1 MSISQGQLVDPTLCQ
16 LTLHGLHPRLAR
28 RGMGQLLLS
37 MAGYEQQQYTVVGE
51 FMGDLPFH
59 YASQSAA
66 AGVGNAVACL
76 IYIRAP
82 PLDAQLLR
90 LPRSFLIGDEKVHI
104 SLPGQR
110 GNLKDLQ
117 HALYRLCK
125 YTQSNHGSKLHPSKI
140 VCIVDVHSI
149 YIYFTGRNSTHQSL
163 VPVASSW
170 QS

>member
-1 MSISQGQLVDPTLCQ
+1 MASIPDE
-16 LTLHGLHPRLAR
+16 
-28 RGMGQLLLS
+28 RGDAWDS

-66 AGVGNAVACL
+66 AGVGNADACL

-82 PLDAQLLR
+82 PLDAQLSR

-110 GNLKDLQ
+110 GTSSIAT
-117 HALYRLCK
+117 AL
-125 YTQSNHGSKLHPSKI
+125 
-140 VCIVDVHSI
+140 
-149 YIYFTGRNSTHQSL
+149 HQQQQQQRS
-163 VPVASSW
+163 AKR
-170 QS
+170 